1 MCEIWFWKSKKDFE
15 DLKLILVLIKIDFS
29 FGIDFILPLKLEF
42 KGKKLIR
49 YEIINSSYSL
59 KGIINYKL

>member
-1 MCEIWFWKSKKDFE
+1 LKIWNWFWSW
-15 DLKLILVLIKIDFS
+15 LKLIFLLEL
-29 FGIDFILPLKLEF
+29 ILPLKLEF

-59 KGIINYKL
+59 KDIINYKL